1 VITIELKGV
10 GKKFNRN
17 WLFKDV
23 NLLFVPNKTYALT
36 GFNGSGKSTLLQVI
50 YGYQVVSSGA
60 VLLSKPSE
68 TISPELAYKH
78 IMFVAPYL
86 DFPEELS
93 LLELL
98 HFHFSFKGKAIQISN
113 DAMIA
118 AAGLKGSENK
128 HIKYFSSG
136 MKQRLKLM
144 LAFYTECELL
154 LLDEPCCNLDE
165 SGIEWYRNMM
175 MQQKN
180 TRTIIIA
187 SNQKAEY
194 DFCDQVYAVTDFKPV
209 VPIL

>member
-1 VITIELKGV
+1 
-10 GKKFNRN
+10 
-17 WLFKDV
+17 
-23 NLLFVPNKTYALT
+23 
-36 GFNGSGKSTLLQVI
+36 
-50 YGYQVVSSGA
+50 
-60 VLLSKPSE
+60 
-68 TISPELAYKH
+68 
-78 IMFVAPYL
+78 
-86 DFPEELS
+86 
-93 LLELL
+93 
-98 HFHFSFKGKAIQISN
+98 
-113 DAMIA
+113 
-118 AAGLKGSENK
+118 
-128 HIKYFSSG
+128 

-154 LLDEPCCNLDE
+154 LLDEPCSNLDE